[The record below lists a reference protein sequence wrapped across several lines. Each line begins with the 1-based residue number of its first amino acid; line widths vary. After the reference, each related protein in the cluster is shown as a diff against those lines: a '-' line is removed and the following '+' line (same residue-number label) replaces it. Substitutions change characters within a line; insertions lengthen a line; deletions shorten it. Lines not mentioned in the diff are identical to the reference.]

1 MANRFLQAFQ
11 QAPWRIQ
18 AQRLGLIF
26 MGLVVFGLTAG
37 VYLSISA
44 SAYAAGFDVQR
55 YDYRQEELQRDIAN
69 MQTQKA
75 ELTSSSNSEKRSKDM
90 GFEIPAQ
97 DSIMYLF
104 VPGYT
109 GQQLDIKTSLPS
121 KDIKHSLIK
130 PAFTQSLWEYLVQ
143 GILLMGS
150 DMRTGGLLQ

>member
-1 MANRFLQAFQ
+1 MANLFLQAFQ
-11 QAPWRIQ
+11 QAPWRVQ
-18 AQRLGLIF
+18 AQRLGLVF

-44 SAYAAGFDVQR
+44 SAYAAGVEVQR
-55 YDYRQEELQRDIAN
+55 YEYRQEELQRDISN
-69 MQTQKA
+69 RQTQKA
-75 ELTSSSNSEKRSKDM
+75 MLISSGSIEKRAKDL
-90 GFEIPAQ
+90 GFEVPAQ
-97 DSIMYLF
+97 DSITYLL

-109 GQQLDIKTSLPS
+109 GQQLDIKTSPAA

-143 GILLMGS
+143 SVLLMGS

>member
-11 QAPWRIQ
+11 QAPWRVQ
-18 AQRLGLIF
+18 SQRLGLIF
-26 MGLVVFGLTAG
+26 MGLVIFGLTAG

-44 SAYAAGFDVQR
+44 SAYAAGVEVQR
-55 YDYRQEELQRDIAN
+55 YEYRQEELQRDIDT

-75 ELTSSSNSEKRSKDM
+75 MLTSSTNIEKRVKEL

-97 DSIMYLF
+97 DSITYLI

-109 GQQLDIKTSLPS
+109 GYQLDIKTSPAS
-121 KDIKHSLIK
+121 KDMKHSLIK

>member
-1 MANRFLQAFQ
+1 MANRFFQAFQ
-11 QAPWRIQ
+11 QAPWRVQ

-44 SAYAAGFDVQR
+44 SAYAAGVEVQR
-55 YDYRQEELQRDIAN
+55 YEFRQEELQRQIAN

-75 ELTSSSNSEKRSKDM
+75 VQISSINIVKRAKDL
-90 GFEIPAQ
+90 GFEIPSQ
-97 DSIMYLF
+97 DSITYLL

-109 GQQLDIKTSLPS
+109 GPELDIKTSPAS
-121 KDIKHSLIK
+121 KEIKRSLIK

-143 GILLMGS
+143 GVLLMGS
-150 DMRTGGLLQ
+150 DVKTGGFLQ